1 MNTLD
6 IIIIALLLI
15 AAFTGWRS
23 GLTRQILS
31 FAGVIIGIILANSYG
46 LTVGSAI
53 GLEDQVALF
62 AGFAIVLIA
71 TIIIASLL
79 GRVLQKLFHFVGL
92 GILDNILGVVLS
104 VTKYVVIM
112 AILFTLLTPLNA
124 TIEIVPQSMLDGSIA
139 FNKIMELGSLCTPS
153 LEWMEFEVQTNTL
166 YQNV

>member
-1 MNTLD
+1 MNILD
-6 IIIIALLLI
+6 IIIITVLLL

-31 FAGVIIGIILANSYG
+31 FVGVLIGIILANKYG
-46 LTVGSAI
+46 VAVGSAL

-62 AGFAIVLIA
+62 AGFALVLIA
-71 TIIIASLL
+71 TIILSALL
-79 GRVLQKLFHFVGL
+79 GRLLQKIFRFVGL

-104 VTKYVVIM
+104 QIKYIVIM
-112 AILFTLLTPLNA
+112 AIIFTLLAPINTA
-124 TIEIVPQSMLDGSIA
+124 IEIVPQSTLDGSIA